1 VTPLADLSRREMPT
15 VSSSSD
21 IRRLAADNAR
31 LHSFAPLVML
41 PDFATAQKSLRV
53 TKSIL
58 AGFMKAFMNIFYL
71 SLRKMR
77 RLVQFIAI
85 LRRGKWA

>member
-1 VTPLADLSRREMPT
+1 
-15 VSSSSD
+15 
-21 IRRLAADNAR
+21 
-31 LHSFAPLVML
+31 ML

-58 AGFMKAFMNIFYL
+58 AGFMKAFMDIFYL